1 MVPWDQRE
9 TNALEEE
16 VEGKEC
22 GGEAGKA
29 AEGVEEEGGEKV
41 RGEGESEEGG
51 VEGMMGGGC

>member
-9 TNALEEE
+9 ANALEEE

-29 AEGVEEEGGEKV
+29 AERVEEEGGEKV

-51 VEGMMGGGC
+51 VE